1 MRGRVAYPGK
11 QASLSRDVR
20 EISFSRYERERSFSR
35 YTGQP
40 FLFGGLFIILFSM
53 YIYSYTKQAS
63 LFRYT
68 GQPFLTH
75 TSREDNLSRDTVF
88 A

>member
-11 QASLSRDVR
+11 QASLSRDER

-53 YIYSYTKQAS
+53 YTRTLNRQAFSGIQVS
-63 LFRYT
+63 LSF
-68 GQPFLTH
+68 P
-75 TSREDNLSRDTVF
+75 SREDNLSRDTVC